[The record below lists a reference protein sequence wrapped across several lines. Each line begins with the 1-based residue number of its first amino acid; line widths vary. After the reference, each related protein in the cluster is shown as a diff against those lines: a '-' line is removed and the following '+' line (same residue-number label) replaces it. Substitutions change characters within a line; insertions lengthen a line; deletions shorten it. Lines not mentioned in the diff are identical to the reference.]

1 MTNNLKDMIHVHR
14 RKTLFTSKLESQPL
28 KHYQDFV

>member
-14 RKTLFTSKLESQPL
+14 CETLFTSKLESQPS
-28 KHYQDFV
+28 KHY